1 MARYSNEFKRKIVE
15 ERLIHN
21 KGFVDIEREHGVLR
35 GTLFKWIKKF
45 NKGELYLDK
54 RTFNNKQKEID
65 EYEFLKKSYALLKD
79 IRSKQQE

>member
-1 MARYSNEFKRKIVE
+1 MARYSNEFKRKMVE
-15 ERLIHN
+15 ERLIHK

-35 GTLFKWIKKF
+35 GTLFQWIEKF
-45 NKGELYLDK
+45 NNGELYIDK

-65 EYEFLKKSYALLKD
+65 EYEFLKKSYALLKG

>member
-1 MARYSNEFKRKIVE
+1 MARYSNEFKRKMVE
-15 ERLIHN
+15 ERLIN
-21 KGFVDIEREHGVLR
+21 KKGFVEIEREHGVLR
-35 GTLFKWIKKF
+35 GTLFQWIEKF